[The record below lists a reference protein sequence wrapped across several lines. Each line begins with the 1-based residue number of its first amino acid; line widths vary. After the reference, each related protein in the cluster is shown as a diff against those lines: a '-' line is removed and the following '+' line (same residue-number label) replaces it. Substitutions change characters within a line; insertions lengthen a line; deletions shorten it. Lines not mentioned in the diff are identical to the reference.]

1 MFRNRTPTI
10 ATVDGHAFP
19 KDIRLHYTPRASD
32 VERVR
37 TLVTETGFFR
47 LDEISIA
54 AELVEER
61 LKSGH
66 ESGYHFVM
74 AQKQGNLA
82 GYGCFG
88 PIPCTLTSYDI
99 YWIAVAPKFQ
109 GKGLG
114 KCILGEMERLIR
126 EMGGIQVYVETS
138 TQPGYAST
146 RRFYERCGYRCEAV
160 LDDFYEPGDGKAIYV
175 NRLVKR

>member
-1 MFRNRTPTI
+1 MSGSRTPT
-10 ATVDGHAFP
+10 VGVHAFP
-19 KDIRLHYTPRASD
+19 KDVRLRYTPRASD
-32 VERVR
+32 VESVR

-47 LDEISIA
+47 PDEISIA
-54 AELVEER
+54 AELVQEW
-61 LKSGH
+61 LKSGD

-74 AQKQGNLA
+74 AQKEGNLA

-114 KCILGEMERLIR
+114 KCILREMERLIR
-126 EMGGIQVYVETS
+126 EKGGMRVYVETS
-138 TQPGYAST
+138 TQQGYAST
-146 RRFYERCGYRCEAV
+146 RMFYERCGYRCEAV
-160 LDDFYEPGDGKAIYV
+160 LDDFYEPGDGKAIYSCRV
-175 NRLVKR
+175 NNQS

>member
-1 MFRNRTPTI
+1 MSGSRTPT
-10 ATVDGHAFP
+10 VGVHAFP
-19 KDIRLHYTPRASD
+19 KDVRLRYTPRASD
-32 VERVR
+32 VESVR

-47 LDEISIA
+47 PDEISIA
-54 AELVEER
+54 AELVQEWLE
-61 LKSGH
+61 SGD

-74 AQKQGNLA
+74 AQKEGSLA

-114 KCILGEMERLIR
+114 KCILREMERLIR
-126 EMGGIQVYVETS
+126 EKGGMRVYVETS
-138 TQPGYAST
+138 TQQGYAST
-146 RRFYERCGYRCEAV
+146 RMFYERCGYRCEAV
-160 LDDFYEPGDGKAIYV
+160 LDDFYEPGDGKAIYSCRV
-175 NRLVKR
+175 NNLS